1 MTLKANV
8 HYDGDCRFEGLSFW
22 FAEVNL
28 IRESKVLHLGL
39 KL

>member
-8 HYDGDCRFEGLSFW
+8 HYDGDCRFGDLSFGL
-22 FAEVNL
+22 AEVNL

-39 KL
+39 RL